1 LRIYAFKIKIYIP
14 WKKIG
19 IMLKN
24 KHAYLLLLVFIAGFI
39 LIALKGLKASQPG
52 DENSALQMLGSQT
65 CLNN

>member
-1 LRIYAFKIKIYIP
+1 
-14 WKKIG
+14 
-19 IMLKN
+19 MLKN